1 MKVSQQKVKKQYLAM
16 FDRVDKDTKLID
28 RIKKEACSFSSV
40 MTRKAYKLRNQG
52 DFNKLSVNVLSV
64 VASFFNL
71 RGKDFAKMRLINK
84 KMKKA
89 YERHVLSYIYIENLA
104 TEMGPVRELE
114 AKKTVKF
121 LLDAANDALPGFFNS
136 YEKQELKLGDKNEAM
151 KQARSERITALTR
164 DGTELL
170 WRVKDHKEI
179 EIEVI
184 RVFKE
189 VFCRPHG
196 EEPDDEEDWN
206 ESEPLLEHPT
216 KLFKLSLQVSL
227 FLN

>member
-1 MKVSQQKVKKQYLAM
+1 
-16 FDRVDKDTKLID
+16 
-28 RIKKEACSFSSV
+28 
-40 MTRKAYKLRNQG
+40 
-52 DFNKLSVNVLSV
+52 
-64 VASFFNL
+64 
-71 RGKDFAKMRLINK
+71 
-84 KMKKA
+84 
-89 YERHVLSYIYIENLA
+89 
-104 TEMGPVRELE
+104 
-114 AKKTVKF
+114 
-121 LLDAANDALPGFFNS
+121 
-136 YEKQELKLGDKNEAM
+136 M

-196 EEPDDEEDWN
+196 EEPDDEDDWN
-206 ESEPLLEHPT
+206 ESEPLLEHPI